1 MPTIQ
6 ITTFINAPIDR
17 CFDLSR
23 SIDLHQLS
31 TSKTNEK
38 AISGFTTGLINKGD
52 QVTWEATH
60 LGIRQKL
67 TSLISEIDAP
77 KSFTDVQLKGA
88 FKYFKHQHFF
98 EHQNG
103 QTIMKDVFEFES
115 PFGFAGR
122 LFNKLILTDY
132 MIRFLRARNQ
142 IIKDIAESEEWRKI
156 PGMLNNK

>member
-6 ITTFINAPIDR
+6 ITTHINAPIAR

-31 TSKTNEK
+31 TSKTNER

-60 LGIRQKL
+60 FGIRQKL
-67 TSLISEIDAP
+67 TSLISEMDSP
-77 KSFTDVQLKGA
+77 NTFTDVQLKGA
-88 FKYFKHQHFF
+88 FKYFRHQHFF
-98 EHQNG
+98 EYQNG

-115 PFGFAGR
+115 PLGFLGN

-132 MIRFLRARNQ
+132 MSRFLTERNQ
-142 IIKDIAESEEWRKI
+142 VIKHMAESDEWK
-156 PGMLNNK
+156 KYV